1 MGPPC
6 YASAIVPLKSDCDGV
21 VVIERATRY
30 QFFDHDAFVFDD
42 TTELPP
48 KKNGSIAEFVGR
60 PQA

>member
-6 YASAIVPLKSDCDGV
+6 YASAIVPLTSDCDGV

-30 QFFDHDAFVFDD
+30 QFFDHEAFVFDD